1 MVPWRCKLAHYQCL
15 KGNDDMLIIQ
25 STNVMSHFLFLYNSI
40 SRVPDLLSYVY
51 TNKKFDESK

>member
-25 STNVMSHFLFLYNSI
+25 STNVMSHFLFLYKCI
-40 SRVPDLLSYVY
+40 SGVSNLLSFVY
-51 TNKKFDESK
+51 TNEKHEELK